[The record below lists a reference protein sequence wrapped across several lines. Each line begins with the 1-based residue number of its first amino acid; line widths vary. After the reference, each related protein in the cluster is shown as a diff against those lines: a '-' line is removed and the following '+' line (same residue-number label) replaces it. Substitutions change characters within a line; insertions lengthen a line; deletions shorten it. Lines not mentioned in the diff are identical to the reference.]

1 MYISSA
7 WRIRLDRWR
16 PPSSPPSA
24 VPPSPLSP
32 SWAEYSPYYPPTRWA
47 KEVSM
52 AAGGKNHKWRCRG
65 ENWEDGREKGENWIR
80 NGVECQLLS
89 FILSVF
95 LCFSFCLFLFLSVC
109 LVLLLSLPLSWHQSI
124 HILCSGWSVRPQ
136 VCWCNPRKVPVG
148 CHGVHHRGARPPPQP
163 QENGRERCY
172 HRCLTTLLYWVSQK
186 SVYLLLADTASE
198 RSDPGPYF
206 SQRSYPDPHF

>member
-1 MYISSA
+1 MAPAFLAAFCGSTVAAIT
-7 WRIRLDRWR
+7 IMGGVF
-16 PPSSPPSA
+16 A
-24 VPPSPLSP
+24 VLP
-32 SWAEYSPYYPPTRWA
+32 AY
-47 KEVSM
+47 EVSKR
-52 AAGGKNHKWRCRG
+52 GVNGRWGKNHKWRCRG
-65 ENWEDGREKGENWIR
+65 ENWENGREKGENWIR